1 MNQRIGRLPI
11 ARVVEDNEIIPGTT
25 LKVGDR
31 VRILNPNRNQ
41 KNSWTITGY
50 RVTYIHTWIIVTP
63 GLGRPIKRIAKNLR
77 KI

>member
-1 MNQRIGRLPI
+1 MNQRIGRHPI
-11 ARVVEDNEIIPGTT
+11 ARVVEDNKTIPGTT

-41 KNSWTITGY
+41 ENSGTITGY
-50 RVTYIHTWIIVTP
+50 RVTYVYTWIIITP
-63 GLGRPIKRIAKNLR
+63 RTGRPIKRIAKNLR